1 MASPILEY
9 DPVSHITAGA
19 LGKPGERAFY
29 IQAERGLDRVTL
41 LCEKEQVQALSEAVD
56 EMVGNLQTEFGIAP
70 EKPAPLDEVKMSVRE
85 PVEPLFRVGAM
96 ALGYDAGRDRVL
108 LVVQEA
114 VGEEEERDPR
124 EVRFYA
130 TRTQMQTLSAYGKEV
145 VARGRSPEQRALQAD
160 VHSRR
165 NGHGE

>member
-1 MASPILEY
+1 
-9 DPVSHITAGA
+9 
-19 LGKPGERAFY
+19 
-29 IQAERGLDRVTL
+29 
-41 LCEKEQVQALSEAVD
+41 VQALSEAVD

-130 TRTQMQTLSAYGKEV
+130 PRCRPWSA
-145 VARGRSPEQRALQAD
+145 ARRSWRGRSPEQRALQAM
-160 VHSRR
+160 HSRAMATERLPETNAEPARRATIAGPLASPPPDRPPLYALLRRIVQHGLR
-165 NGHGE
+165 NGHGMSS